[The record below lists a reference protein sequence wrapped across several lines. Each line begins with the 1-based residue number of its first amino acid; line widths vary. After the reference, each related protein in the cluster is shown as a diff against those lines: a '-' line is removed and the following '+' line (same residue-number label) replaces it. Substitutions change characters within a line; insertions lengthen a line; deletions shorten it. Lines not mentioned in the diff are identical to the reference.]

1 MREHDTLGVLM
12 VSYENTTINSSVLQE
27 KERLAPIFCNV
38 SEMWYYTKHSMNTS
52 EITVEQL
59 LESGAHFGHRTSSAY
74 PKMKEY
80 IFDERQGIHILDL
93 DKTKAHLLTALQF
106 IRATVEQGGVIIFV
120 GSKKQAAPLVE
131 KYARGVGMPYVNNR
145 WLGGTLTNF
154 KIISTLIRNLKELK
168 DNVESGKHDKYT
180 KKEQLEFTRE
190 IERLNELVGGLDT
203 LHTLPQALFVIDA
216 RQEKTAVHEARALGI
231 PVIALIDTNSNP
243 EGITYPIPANDDGV
257 RSIDLIVRLA
267 TEAVSEGL
275 AHKKETPPN
284 VN

>member
-1 MREHDTLGVLM
+1 
-12 VSYENTTINSSVLQE
+12 
-27 KERLAPIFCNV
+27 
-38 SEMWYYTKHSMNTS
+38 MNTS

-74 PKMKEY
+74 PKMKQY

-93 DKTKAHLLTALQF
+93 DKTKSHLLTALQF
-106 IRATVEQGGVIIFV
+106 IHSTVQQGGMIIFV
-120 GSKKQAAPLVE
+120 GSKKQAAPLIE

-154 KIISTLIRNLKELK
+154 KIISTLIKNLKELK
-168 DNVESGKHDKYT
+168 DNLESGKLEKYT

-190 IERLNELVGGLDT
+190 IARLEELVGGLDT
-203 LHTLPQALFVIDA
+203 LHVLPQALFIVDV

-243 EGITYPIPANDDGV
+243 EGVTYPIPANDDGV

-267 TEAVSEGL
+267 SEAVSEGIND
-275 AHKKETPPN
+275 KNKEEIIPN
-284 VN
+284 GTK